1 MATKFKRLEKRYM
14 NEIAKKR
21 IEISNEKKAKRKE
34 REHKIF
40 TKGAIIEMLGLIN
53 IDEEVLIALLIK
65 FYTLNEFEIE
75 QLKKV
80 GKEYL
85 SLRKKEMED

>member
-1 MATKFKRLEKRYM
+1 MAIKFQRLEKKYM
-14 NEIAKKR
+14 NEIVKKR
-21 IEISNEKKAKRKE
+21 IEIRNEKRAKRKE

-53 IDEEVLIALLIK
+53 LDEEVLIALLIK

-85 SLRKKEMED
+85 SLRKKEMEE